1 MQRRMLFMKILQ
13 KASSINELTYSFPVK
28 GGRTHV
34 TGEGTAPGS
43 LKGGNASASNYNR
56 VF

>member
-1 MQRRMLFMKILQ
+1 MKILQ